1 MLRLSVRRARGVY
14 AVMLFV
20 VMLVALLTAT
30 AMRAE
35 TSEAVGCA
43 DATIGGNY
51 GLQASG
57 AAVNPNGSHSDLV
70 FIGRT
75 TYDGHGQLSGLERAS
90 VEGVVEP
97 VESLNGTYHVRA
109 DCTGSET
116 FTFLDTGQV
125 VHADFVIVNQGQGIV
140 FLDTDPG
147 TLLTVRADR
156 Q

>member
-1 MLRLSVRRARGVY
+1 LTLPALAYCNNSWIVDSGGPHAGHYRSDAEVRSFLSMLQLIGRRARGVY

-30 AMRAE
+30 AMKTE
-35 TSEAVGCA
+35 TSEAVACS

-97 VESLNGTYHVRA
+97 VEYLNGT
-109 DCTGSET
+109 
-116 FTFLDTGQV
+116 
-125 VHADFVIVNQGQGIV
+125 
-140 FLDTDPG
+140 
-147 TLLTVRADR
+147 
-156 Q
+156 

>member
-1 MLRLSVRRARGVY
+1 MLRLSVRRASGVY
-14 AVMLFV
+14 AVMLF

-35 TSEAVGCA
+35 TSEAVGCS

-97 VESLNGTYHVRA
+97 AESLNGTYHVRA
-109 DCTGSET
+109 DCTGSEA
-116 FTFLDTGQV
+116 FSFLDTGQT
-125 VHADFVIVNQGQGIV
+125 VHADFVIVNQGQEILFV
-140 FLDTDPG
+140 DTDPG
-147 TLLTVRADR
+147 TLLTVRAAR